1 MHSKYREKA
10 IGANKQY
17 ERVETV
23 RTISFP
29 FFLKETQP
37 FVFYFFILLSFLHRP
52 VCNRPIEESP
62 AFSPW
67 PLPAHTPPQW
77 SQRPPSRWPFHGGLP
92 AASVSRPRPPA
103 RASQAARRVAQGQ
116 PLRQEGRTEGWDVLA
131 GERKRG
137 EEAGDPIGKLSSSG
151 EGCERLYGATE
162 SIFEV
167 GIKRQIYV

>member
-1 MHSKYREKA
+1 MHSKYCEKA
-10 IGANKQY
+10 IRANKQY

-37 FVFYFFILLSFLHRP
+37 FVLYFSFP
-52 VCNRPIEESP
+52 SFAGPCVCNRPIEESP

-77 SQRPPSRWPFHGGLP
+77 SQRPPSRWPFHGGRP

-116 PLRQEGRTEGWDVLA
+116 PLRQEGGTGRWDVLA
-131 GERKRG
+131 GVRKRG
-137 EEAGDPIGKLSSSG
+137 EEVGDPIGKLSSSE